1 MLNTSPPTP
10 SREPLSES
18 AAPCP
23 HAELAAASTG
33 VLPSHEARSVRRG
46 PQHYGVEMQADADR
60 WSRTMVALMQCSTPS
75 TDAFDSVD
83 SPTHRRGPALT
94 RAGSNEVRTFTVTL
108 LEKLANSLLALSWH
122 DPTLCNYEEQIWA
135 PGLAQKS
142 GSCALSG
149 LHISRGDRIYR
160 PRTRGKMA
168 PLNGNA
174 MILASALPQTKED

>member
-1 MLNTSPPTP
+1 MRP
-10 SREPLSES
+10 
-18 AAPCP
+18 
-23 HAELAAASTG
+23 
-33 VLPSHEARSVRRG
+33 ARSVAGLSTMALKCGPMLTDGREHWLRSYSVLRR
-46 PQHYGVEMQADADR
+46 PPMRLTRLIVRRIA
-60 WSRTMVALMQCSTPS
+60 
-75 TDAFDSVD
+75 
-83 SPTHRRGPALT
+83 RGPALT
-94 RAGSNEVRTFTVTL
+94 RAGRNEVRTFTVTL

-160 PRTRGKMA
+160 LRTRGKMA